1 MLRKSG
7 RRKNALNDNPE
18 AAMNIKHDREGQADT
33 VIKVSVVIPC
43 YNHGKF
49 LGDAVRSV
57 LESDFKGYEIIIV
70 NDGSTDPFTLKVFKD
85 FEQDFSRDNGK
96 ITIIHQQNL
105 GLPGARNSAI
115 RLARGDY
122 ILPLDADNKIR
133 PSYLGKAVEI
143 LDGNREI
150 GIVYAYANLF
160 GEKKGT
166 WTFPAF
172 DSKKLLLENF
182 VEACSVFRKKIW
194 DECDGYDPSM
204 VIGFEDWDLWI
215 CAMEKGWKFCLI
227 EEVLFDYRVR
237 KNSMVAGCNIADNHR
252 QIIKYI
258 CEKHEQTFVENL
270 GRIIS
275 DLRERESHIQRVYA
289 GNGWRLLMKYYRF
302 RDRFLPEGT
311 ARRRFADVISHLP
324 NLLVGKEGD

>member
-1 MLRKSG
+1 MS
-7 RRKNALNDNPE
+7 
-18 AAMNIKHDREGQADT
+18 MNINRDEVRADAD
-33 VIKVSVVIPC
+33 IRVSVVIPC

-49 LGDAVRSV
+49 LGDAVGSV
-57 LESDFKGYEIIIV
+57 LDSDFRDYEVIIV

-85 FEQDFSRDNGK
+85 FELRFPGNGK
-96 ITIIHQQNL
+96 MKVIHQQNL
-105 GLPGARNSAI
+105 GLSGARNSAI
-115 RLARGDY
+115 REARGQY

-133 PSYLGKAVEI
+133 PDYLKRAVEI
-143 LDGNREI
+143 LDSDKEI
-150 GIVYAYANLF
+150 GVVYAYANLF

-166 WTFPAF
+166 WVFPPF
-172 DSKKLLLENF
+172 DAKKLLLENF

-194 DECDGYDPSM
+194 DECNGYDPSM

-215 CAMEKGWKFCLI
+215 CAMEKGWKFRLI

-237 KNSMVAGCNIADNHR
+237 KNSMVSGCNIPDNHR

-258 CEKHEQTFVENL
+258 CEKHEHTFIKNL
-270 GRIIS
+270 GHIIS

-289 GNGWRLLMKYYRF
+289 GNGWKLLMRYYKF

-311 ARRRFADVISHLP
+311 ARRRVADLFFHLP
-324 NLLVGKEGD
+324 NLLAGKAGER